1 MGLNRFMSG
10 NDILIDD
17 AGWGDLILG
26 VVIGALK
33 PPDRRYME
41 RRIPVSS
48 FQPPNFENKKYLD
61 DALKI
66 ADEIIEVLQPDVE
79 TSFKVCSGYVLSSI
93 RRHLQDRGF
102 KVEKVEITGELQEM
116 VERSYV
122 RWCIEV
128 GVPAERLEDK
138 RRFWTLLEW
147 VAERPELRETLV
159 KTGWKSWKKKW
170 REKAFEKR
178 ARHYDSETTM
188 YRNFTNSKIARR
200 SFSWV
205 TVHLSSVSQLSSVA
219 ST

>member
-1 MGLNRFMSG
+1 LNRFISRKE
-10 NDILIDD
+10 IWIDD
-17 AGWGDLILG
+17 AGWGDLLLG

-61 DALKI
+61 DAVKI
-66 ADEIIEVLQPDVE
+66 ADEIVEAMRPDVE
-79 TSFKVCSGYVLSSI
+79 TCFKVCSGYVLSSI

-122 RWCIEV
+122 RWCVEV
-128 GVPAERLEDK
+128 GVPVERLEEE
-138 RRFWTLLEW
+138 RRFGALLKW

-159 KTGWKSWKKKW
+159 KTGWRSWKEKW
-170 REKAFEKR
+170 REKAFHHTFK
-178 ARHYDSETTM
+178 
-188 YRNFTNSKIARR
+188 
-200 SFSWV
+200 
-205 TVHLSSVSQLSSVA
+205 
-219 ST
+219 